1 MQPGTYLKTEA
12 GFTKIAATSG
22 YWVAVEETTF
32 DDVAVG
38 ESVGIW
44 TDESGK
50 TWVDKTVRIS
60 DLTKALELGKLFSQ
74 LAIYDVV
81 NQKEIEVK

>member
-1 MQPGTYLKTEA
+1 MEPGTYLKNEA
-12 GFTKIAATSG
+12 GFTKIVATSG
-22 YWVAVEETTF
+22 YWVAVEETTL
-32 DDVAVG
+32 DDVVVG
-38 ESVGIW
+38 EAVGIW

-74 LAIYDVV
+74 LAIYDIV